1 MFNKINI
8 HLYYILLEFQGFFIA
23 CRKGDILPLLRYNKW
38 DNVYQNV
45 HTCTNRSHVP
55 NVYLFKFTSLYV
67 IVTGPHIES

>member
-1 MFNKINI
+1 MRKFAHILYIFYYILYMFNKINI

-23 CRKGDILPLLRYNKW
+23 CRKGEILPLLRYNKW

-55 NVYLFKFTSLYV
+55 NV
-67 IVTGPHIES
+67 